1 MRTVWDIVKSP
12 VVTEKAVV
20 AREETAEGRQLLTVR
35 VDRHATKP
43 EIKTAMETIFNIKV
57 DTVRTVNYQGKM
69 KRRGVHEGRR
79 PAWKK
84 AFVTLTEG
92 QEPFDFGEAI

>member
-35 VDRHATKP
+35 VDRRATKP

-57 DTVRTVNYQGKM
+57 DDVRTVNYQGKK
-69 KRRGVHEGRR
+69 KRRGLHEGRR

-84 AFVTLTEG
+84 AFVTLTAG